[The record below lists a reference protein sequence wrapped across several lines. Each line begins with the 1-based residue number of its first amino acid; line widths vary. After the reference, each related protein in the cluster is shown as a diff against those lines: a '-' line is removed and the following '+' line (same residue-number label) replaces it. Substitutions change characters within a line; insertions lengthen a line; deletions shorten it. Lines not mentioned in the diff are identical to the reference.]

1 MVRERGQG
9 TGQEEPHRIEG
20 YQQNSEQ
27 SNSTVWKKIKER
39 QPVEDNFTPRDR
51 IYRNLDKDNLSS
63 LDLEIYNEDDPELIR
78 IMTFIKKLRSREMKP
93 EDLSVE
99 DAEIVA
105 EVLSKI

>member
-1 MVRERGQG
+1 LVREGRQG
-9 TGQEEPHRIEG
+9 TDQKEPLRIEG

-51 IYRNLDKDNLSS
+51 IYRNLNKDNLSS

-99 DAEIVA
+99 DAEVVA